1 MYLIATSKKVLLLET
16 LCFAQLRPLQPFKEG
31 ICEDPLLVLS
41 NWNALDP
48 DPCER
53 SGISCNG
60 ARDHV
65 IKL

>member
-1 MYLIATSKKVLLLET
+1 MFCTVEALTT
-16 LCFAQLRPLQPFKEG
+16 FKEG
-31 ICEDPLLVLS
+31 IYEDPLLVLS